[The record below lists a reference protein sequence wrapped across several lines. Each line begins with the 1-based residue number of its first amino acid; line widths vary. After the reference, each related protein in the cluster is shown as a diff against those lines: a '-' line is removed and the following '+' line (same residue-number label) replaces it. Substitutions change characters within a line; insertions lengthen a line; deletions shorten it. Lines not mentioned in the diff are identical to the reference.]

1 MCDETVRSVSTSIA
15 FKISKLN
22 PIIRGW
28 INYFRIGSIK
38 TKMAKLDR
46 YVRIRIRMCIWKQ
59 WKTPQKKMKSLIKIG
74 VNKNRTKRM
83 AYFR

>member
-1 MCDETVRSVSTSIA
+1 
-15 FKISKLN
+15 
-22 PIIRGW
+22 
-28 INYFRIGSIK
+28 
-38 TKMAKLDR
+38 MAKLDR

-74 VNKNRTKRM
+74 VNKNRAKRM